1 MKTKVNICVI
11 TAAGCL
17 VMAFIDGIWQPGYR
31 IKSAFKMLFFAFL
44 PIVYSAMDKQCGIR
58 KVFGFHRKGL
68 KIAAILAVSVY
79 ILIISAYFIGQ
90 RFIDFSAVAGTLEK
104 SQGVNKSNFI
114 TTRIYISF
122 INSLLEEFF
131 FRGFAYL
138 CLKQTAGRNFAFV
151 FSALCFS
158 LYHIAILD
166 GWFSLPVTAL
176 TIAALAAGGGM
187 FNLINEKTGG
197 IYASWLVHAAANFGI
212 NTAGLFV
219 LGII

>member
-1 MKTKVNICVI
+1 MKTKINICFI

-17 VMAFIDGIWQPGYR
+17 AMAFTDGIWQPGYR
-31 IKSAFKMLFFAFL
+31 IKSVFKILFFAL
-44 PIVYSAMDKQCGIR
+44 IPIAYCNMDKNCPLGQAV
-58 KVFGFHRKGL
+58 KFDKKGL
-68 KIAAILAVSVY
+68 KTAAALAVGVY

-90 RFIDFSAVAGTLEK
+90 RFIDFSAVSAALEK
-104 SQGVNKSNFI
+104 SQGVDKSNFI
-114 TTRIYISF
+114 ITRIYISF
-122 INSLLEEFF
+122 VNSLLEEFF

-138 CLKQTAGRNFAFV
+138 CLKQAAGRNFAFV

-166 GWFSLPVTAL
+166 GWFSLPVTVL
-176 TIAALAAGGGM
+176 MIAALAAGGGM
-187 FNLINEKTGG
+187 FNFINEKTGG
-197 IYASWLVHAAANFGI
+197 IYASWLVHMAANFGI